1 MNDKVSKILK
11 YALSASAA
19 LIFLWFSFRDVE
31 WSDFAEGLR
40 SFRLEFVV
48 LSMLAGAVSFW
59 LRGLRWRRLLLPVDP
74 SVTRMTAFN
83 GVNIANI
90 SNFVF
95 PRLGEFVRCGVI
107 TRRSSVS
114 YDKVLGTVVLERCWE
129 LLVMILLLCVVIF
142 AGFDR
147 FGGFFMNEVWAP
159 LSSKWWVIPTLL
171 AVMLSGMY
179 LLWTLR
185 ERNALCK
192 KVWGV
197 IKGILQGFTSC
208 FHMEKKW
215 LFFAYT
221 LLIWLVYWLMSACIV
236 WASTS
241 PDFASLNIIDA
252 LFISLIGGLGFAIP
266 VPGGI
271 GAFHFIIQL
280 ALFQVYGIP
289 KDVGLVFATV
299 SHTSQALTQIIF
311 GLFSYGY
318 EAIKR

>member
-1 MNDKVSKILK
+1 MLKKIIK
-11 YALSASAA
+11 YTLSAGLAA
-19 LIFLWFSFRDVE
+19 VLLWFSLREVE
-31 WSDFAEGLR
+31 WKEFAEGLR
-40 SFRLEFVV
+40 SFRWEFVA

-59 LRGLRWRRLLLPVDP
+59 LRGLRWRRLLLPIDQ
-74 SVTRMTAFN
+74 SVTKMTTFN

-90 SNFVF
+90 SNFIF

-107 TRRSSVS
+107 TRRNSMS
-114 YDKVLGTVVLERCWE
+114 YDKVLGTVVLERFWE
-129 LLVMILLLCVVIF
+129 LLVMILLLVVVIM

-147 FGGFFMNEVWAP
+147 FGGFFMNEVWEP
-159 LSSKWWVIPTLL
+159 LSAKWWVLPLL
-171 AVMLSGMY
+171 MTVVLSGMY
-179 LLWTLR
+179 LLWALR
-185 ERNALCK
+185 ERNDLCR
-192 KVWGV
+192 KVWTIIVGV
-197 IKGILQGFTSC
+197 LQGFTSC
-208 FHMEKKW
+208 FRMERKW

-221 LLIWLVYWLMSACIV
+221 LLIWMVYWLMSACII

-241 PDFASLNIIDA
+241 PYFASLTIIDA

-280 ALFQVYGIP
+280 ALFQVYDIP

-299 SHTSQALTQIIF
+299 SHISQALTQIGF